1 MDEKR
6 KMVSVSQLMK
16 NMSRITSISL
26 IVSMVAAILVL
37 GISYKTSSLNSQRLK
52 LNTYSQQ
59 LKDGSDYLT
68 DQVRYY
74 AITGDEKYLDNY
86 NKEVNE
92 TKRRDKALEEIN
104 NIGIKTEEKNTIE
117 EALNKSNKLA
127 EKETKAIEYVKNGEK
142 DGAEKILFDKEYFT
156 DKEEIDNLTIKFAD
170 MIETRANNSSK
181 ISQIILT
188 LSIIVLIVILA
199 IILRINA
206 HYNKEIK
213 SKVVEPIEIIKDKF
227 ILLSQGNLNIE
238 VPIEENDTELGQL
251 VFAVKKTQGF
261 LKEYIDDIDSIL
273 NKISQK
279 DMTVTIEKEYIGDFV
294 NIKNSLEN
302 IIIYLNNNFLEIRE
316 AIGQVNGGSEQVSAT
331 AQSLSQGATEQAS
344 VVEELLASMNEINQ
358 QVHATAQR
366 AKDTNDITEELA
378 ENIEKSN
385 EQMVDMVKAMD
396 EIEKTSADI
405 SSIIKA
411 IDAIAEQT
419 NLLALNAAIESARA
433 GEAGRGFA
441 VVADEVRK
449 LAEQS
454 SEAVK
459 QTAKLI
465 ESEIN
470 AVNKGKNIA
479 DDTARSLEKVV
490 KNINRVTEIVNEIK
504 ADTLEQSQSISQVN
518 AGIDQIS
525 EVVQSNSAIAEE
537 SAAASEELTAQS
549 DTLNSMVQEF
559 KLR

>member
-1 MDEKR
+1 MDKEGKL
-6 KMVSVSQLMK
+6 VSISQLVK
-16 NMSRITSISL
+16 NMSKITSISL

-37 GISYKTSSLNSQRLK
+37 GISYRTNSLNSERVK
-52 LNTYSQQ
+52 LNSYSQQ

-68 DQVRYY
+68 NQVRYY
-74 AITGDEKYLDNY
+74 SITGDEKYLDNY
-86 NKEVNE
+86 NKELKE
-92 TKRRDKALEEIN
+92 TKRRDKSLEGIN
-104 NIGIKTEEKNTIE
+104 NIGINKEEKSTIE
-117 EALNKSNKLA
+117 GALNKSNKLA
-127 EKETKAIEYVKNGEK
+127 EIEIKAIEYVKNGEK
-142 DGAEKILFDKEYFT
+142 DRARQMVFSEEYFT
-156 DKEEIDNLTIKFAD
+156 SKSEIDNLTVKFAD
-170 MIETRANNSSK
+170 MIAVRTSNSSK
-181 ISQIILT
+181 ISQLILT
-188 LSIIVLIVILA
+188 LSIIVLIIILIVILK
-199 IILRINA
+199 INL

-213 SKVVEPIEIIKDKF
+213 IKVVEPIEIIKDKF

-238 VPIEENDTELGQL
+238 IPLEENDTELGQL
-251 VFAVKKTQGF
+251 VYSVKKTQGF
-261 LKEYIDDIDSIL
+261 LKEYIEDIDSIL
-273 NKISQK
+273 GKISQK
-279 DMTVTIEKEYIGDFV
+279 DMTVSIEKEYIGDFV

-302 IIIYLNNNFLEIRE
+302 IIIYLNSTFLEIRE

-344 VVEELLASMNEINQ
+344 VIEELLASMHEINE
-358 QVHATAQR
+358 QVHTTAQR
-366 AKDTNDITEELA
+366 AKDTKDITEELA
-378 ENIEKSN
+378 GNIEKSN
-385 EQMVDMVKAMD
+385 EQMVDMVKAMN
-396 EIEKTSADI
+396 EIEKTSSDI
-405 SSIIKA
+405 SNIIKT

-459 QTAKLI
+459 QTASLI

-479 DDTARSLEKVV
+479 DDTAKSLEKVV
-490 KNINRVTEIVNEIK
+490 KNINRATEIVDEIK
-504 ADTLEQSQSISQVN
+504 SDTLEQSQSIDQVN
-518 AGIDQIS
+518 TGIDQIS
-525 EVVQSNSAIAEE
+525 DVVQSNSAIAEE

-549 DTLNSMVQEF
+549 ETLNTMVQEF

>member
-1 MDEKR
+1 
-6 KMVSVSQLMK
+6 
-16 NMSRITSISL
+16 MSKITSISL

-37 GISYKTSSLNSQRLK
+37 GISYRTNSLNSERVK
-52 LNTYSQQ
+52 LNSYSQQ

-68 DQVRYY
+68 NQVRYY
-74 AITGDEKYLDNY
+74 SITGDEKYLDNY
-86 NKEVNE
+86 NKELKE
-92 TKRRDKALEEIN
+92 TKRRDKSLEGIN
-104 NIGIKTEEKNTIE
+104 NIGINKEEKSTIE
-117 EALNKSNKLA
+117 GALNKSNKLA
-127 EKETKAIEYVKNGEK
+127 EIETKAIEYVKNGEK
-142 DGAEKILFDKEYFT
+142 DKARQMVFSEDYFT
-156 DKEEIDNLTIKFAD
+156 SKSEIDNLTVKFAD
-170 MIETRANNSSK
+170 MIAVRTSDSSK
-181 ISQIILT
+181 ISQLILT
-188 LSIIVLIVILA
+188 LSIIVLIIILIVILK
-199 IILRINA
+199 INL

-213 SKVVEPIEIIKDKF
+213 IKVVEPIEIIKDKF

-238 VPIEENDTELGQL
+238 IPLEENDTELGQL
-251 VFAVKKTQGF
+251 VYSVKKTQGF
-261 LKEYIDDIDSIL
+261 LKEYIEDIDSIL
-273 NKISQK
+273 GKISQK
-279 DMTVTIEKEYIGDFV
+279 DMTVSIEKEYIGDFV

-302 IIIYLNNNFLEIRE
+302 IIIYLNSTFLEIRE

-344 VVEELLASMNEINQ
+344 VIEELLASMHEINE
-358 QVHATAQR
+358 QVHTTAQR
-366 AKDTNDITEELA
+366 AKDTKDITEELA

-385 EQMVDMVKAMD
+385 EQMVDMVKAMN
-396 EIEKTSADI
+396 EIEKTSSDI
-405 SSIIKA
+405 GNIIKT

-470 AVNKGKNIA
+470 AVNKGKNIV
-479 DDTARSLEKVV
+479 DDTAKSLEKVV
-490 KNINRVTEIVNEIK
+490 KNINRATEIVAEIK
-504 ADTLEQSQSISQVN
+504 SDTLEQSQSIDQVN
-518 AGIDQIS
+518 TGIDQIS
-525 EVVQSNSAIAEE
+525 DVVQSNSAIAEE

-549 DTLNSMVQEF
+549 ETLNTMVQEF

>member
-1 MDEKR
+1 
-6 KMVSVSQLMK
+6 
-16 NMSRITSISL
+16 MSKITSISL

-37 GISYKTSSLNSQRLK
+37 GISYRTNSLNSERVK
-52 LNTYSQQ
+52 LNSYSQQ

-68 DQVRYY
+68 NQVRYY
-74 AITGDEKYLDNY
+74 SITGDEKYLDNY
-86 NKEVNE
+86 NKELKE
-92 TKRRDKALEEIN
+92 TKRRDKSLEGIN
-104 NIGIKTEEKNTIE
+104 NIGINKEEKSTIE
-117 EALNKSNKLA
+117 GALNKSNKLA
-127 EKETKAIEYVKNGEK
+127 EIETKAIEYVKNGEK
-142 DGAEKILFDKEYFT
+142 DKARQMVFSDEYFT
-156 DKEEIDNLTIKFAD
+156 SKSEIDNLTVKFAD
-170 MIETRANNSSK
+170 MIAVRTSDSSK
-181 ISQIILT
+181 ISQLILT
-188 LSIIVLIVILA
+188 LSIIVLIIILIVILK
-199 IILRINA
+199 INL

-213 SKVVEPIEIIKDKF
+213 IKVVEPIEIIKDKF

-238 VPIEENDTELGQL
+238 IPLEENDTELGQL
-251 VFAVKKTQGF
+251 VYSVKKTQGF
-261 LKEYIDDIDSIL
+261 LKEYIEDIDSIL
-273 NKISQK
+273 GKISQK
-279 DMTVTIEKEYIGDFV
+279 DMTVSIEKEYIGDFV

-302 IIIYLNNNFLEIRE
+302 IIIYLNSTFLEIRE

-344 VVEELLASMNEINQ
+344 VIEELLASMHEINE
-358 QVHATAQR
+358 QVHTTAQR
-366 AKDTNDITEELA
+366 AKDTKDITEELA

-385 EQMVDMVKAMD
+385 EQMVDMVKAMN
-396 EIEKTSADI
+396 EIEKTSSDI
-405 SSIIKA
+405 GNIIKT

-479 DDTARSLEKVV
+479 DDTAKSLEKVV
-490 KNINRVTEIVNEIK
+490 KNINRATEIVAEIK
-504 ADTLEQSQSISQVN
+504 SDTLEQSQSIDQVN
-518 AGIDQIS
+518 TGIDQIS
-525 EVVQSNSAIAEE
+525 DVVQSNSAIAEE

-549 DTLNSMVQEF
+549 ETLNTMVQEF